1 MKIYFEEVFPDYVH
15 SYGNV
20 ISIPIIDTKET
31 NLMIDKERSSK
42 GKIPFFNEDE
52 LGRIDMEAWYEIRLI
67 VDRETLEP
75 QEIEAWVA
83 EGSCEEKD
91 GETCHFD
98 LDDKEDIKRQLLEQL
113 ELFDM
118 TADELKEVDD

>member
-1 MKIYFEEVFPDYVH
+1 MKIYFEEVFPDYVY

-52 LGRIDMEAWYEIRLI
+52 LGRIDMEA
-67 VDRETLEP
+67 
-75 QEIEAWVA
+75 
-83 EGSCEEKD
+83 
-91 GETCHFD
+91 
-98 LDDKEDIKRQLLEQL
+98 
-113 ELFDM
+113 
-118 TADELKEVDD
+118 